1 MALPR
6 ITGRQMQRSNVPSA
20 TPEEY
25 YRRNVYLPLLADFE
39 NQLRDRFDAHKKVVV
54 GLNMLLPKFCASASL
69 SDIDDAV
76 QFYLGD
82 IPSANVI
89 EAEFTLWVNK
99 CCQIEEKNRPACALQ
114 ALEMCNR
121 DFFPNIHSLLSILAT
136 LPVSTS
142 TPERTFSTLRRLKSY
157 LRNHMNNDTLTGLA
171 LLSIH
176 RELQVTPE
184 QVLMPLVHRPLID
197 YTLQYLSNEGVQ
209 ETFVFCHSHADKIR
223 DYIKESKWSD
233 ADSKMSVSVLSSE
246 DYLSVGD
253 MIRDLDAKALIRSDF
268 VLLDG
273 ATVANVPLRPIIE
286 EHRKTVARD
295 KGALMTLIYRRL
307 PPWHRRRCQEDDSA
321 VALNPETGKLL
332 HHIKTSVTNK
342 CDFPLSIFQEHSR
355 VSLHHDLQDCRLAV
369 CSPHV
374 PPIFADNFDYQTR
387 LDFVR
392 GILEHEEIMGNSIYT
407 HISDS
412 CYAASACNLV
422 MYDAVSQDVLQR
434 WSHPLVPDQF
444 VEENGPSCV
453 YHRHN
458 IYKPTTGLQLSRSC
472 ILQPSTFVGSG
483 TRIGDNTVVA
493 NSVIGRNCTIGR
505 NVHLR
510 NAYLWDNVV
519 VEDDCHL
526 QQCLLASDV
535 VIKRNVTVTP
545 GCVLS
550 FKVVVGPDI
559 KLKEG
564 TLLQPTPDTD
574 GFEDEP
580 GHVEGNTSSLPIFAH
595 PWQCCYLDQTES
607 ELSHSWCLHWAEC
620 DPSLDED
627 SGPEE
632 DDLSSDGTA
641 SPVDDTKLFY
651 NEVVES
657 LQRGVEENVKCDN
670 LILEINSSR
679 YAYNIAM
686 RGVIAVVTRVVLE
699 MPLLLVSSAS
709 GGGGEAATQP
719 SAAEYG
725 GKLRKC
731 LAQFR
736 ALLRN

>member
-1 MALPR
+1 MVAA
-6 ITGRQMQRSNVPSA
+6 TGKKVGKSDLKQ
-20 TPEEY
+20 EEILQA
-25 YRRNVYLPLLADFE
+25 VVTADNF
-39 NQLRDRFDAHKKVVV
+39 NDRFAPITKE
-54 GLNMLLPKFCASASL
+54 LP
-69 SDIDDAV
+69 
-76 QFYLGD
+76 
-82 IPSANVI
+82 
-89 EAEFTLWVNK
+89 W
-99 CCQIEEKNRPACALQ
+99 
-114 ALEMCNR
+114 
-121 DFFPNIHSLLSILAT
+121 
-136 LPVSTS
+136 
-142 TPERTFSTLRRLKSY
+142 
-157 LRNHMNNDTLTGLA
+157 
-171 LLSIH
+171 
-176 RELQVTPE
+176 
-184 QVLMPLVHRPLID
+184 VLMPLVHRPLID
-197 YTLQYLSNEGVQ
+197 YTLEYLSNEGVQ
-209 ETFVFCHSHADKIR
+209 ETFVFCRSHVDRIR
-223 DYIKESKWSD
+223 EHVKKSKWSH
-233 ADSKMSVSVLSSE
+233 ADSKMSVNVLSSE
-246 DYLSVGD
+246 DYLSLGD

-273 ATVANVPLRPIIE
+273 ATVANVPLQPIIE

-332 HHIKTSVTNK
+332 HHIKTSTTNK

-407 HISDS
+407 HISDN

-444 VEENGPSCV
+444 VEENGQSCV

-458 IYKPTTGLQLSRSC
+458 IYKPTSGLQLSRSC
-472 ILQPSTFVGSG
+472 VLEPSTFVGSG
-483 TRIGDNTVVA
+483 TKIGDNTVVA
-493 NSVIGRNCTIGR
+493 NSVIGQNCTIGR
-505 NVHLR
+505 N
-510 NAYLWDNVV
+510 
-519 VEDDCHL
+519 
-526 QQCLLASDV
+526 QCLLASRV
-535 VIKRNVTVTP
+535 RVKRNVTVTP

-550 FKVVVGPDI
+550 FDVKVGPDI

-564 TLLQPTPDTD
+564 TLLQSKPDID
-574 GFEDEP
+574 DFEDEP
-580 GHVEGNTSSLPIFAH
+580 GHVE
-595 PWQCCYLDQTES
+595 
-607 ELSHSWCLHWAEC
+607 EC
-620 DPSLDED
+620 DPSLVGKEGHGFLCRPEDEDDDEDDDAALPEDVWGRPPPSLEDED

-699 MPLLLVSSAS
+699 MPLLLVASAGS
-709 GGGGEAATQP
+709 GGGEAVTQP

-725 GKLRKC
+725 RKLREC

-736 ALLRN
+736 ALLLNYVRDPESMADCLLGLEEFIALHEQYSTAVGAILKWMYDQELLSEESIVHWFQEHSLSTPGPAGLVRKAAAKFVQWLQEAEEESDESEEESD

>member
-1 MALPR
+1 MVAA
-6 ITGRQMQRSNVPSA
+6 TG
-20 TPEEY
+20 
-25 YRRNVYLPLLADFE
+25 
-39 NQLRDRFDAHKKVVV
+39 KKV
-54 GLNMLLPKFCASASL
+54 GK
-69 SDIDDAV
+69 SDLK
-76 QFYLGD
+76 Q
-82 IPSANVI
+82 
-89 EAEFTLWVNK
+89 
-99 CCQIEEKNRPACALQ
+99 EEILQ
-114 ALEMCNR
+114 AVVTADN
-121 DFFPNIHSLLSILAT
+121 F
-136 LPVSTS
+136 
-142 TPERTFSTLRRLKSY
+142 
-157 LRNHMNNDTLTGLA
+157 ND
-171 LLSIH
+171 
-176 RELQVTPE
+176 R
-184 QVLMPLVHRPLID
+184 
-197 YTLQYLSNEGVQ
+197 
-209 ETFVFCHSHADKIR
+209 
-223 DYIKESKWSD
+223 ESKWSD

-268 VLLDG
+268 ILLDG
-273 ATVANVPLRPIIE
+273 ATVANMPLKPIID
-286 EHRKTVARD
+286 EHKKTVARD
-295 KGALMTLIYRRL
+295 KGALMTLIYRKV
-307 PPWHRRRCQEDDSA
+307 PPWHRCRCREDDCA

-332 HHIKTSVTNK
+332 HHIKTSTTSK

-355 VSLHHDLQDCRLAV
+355 VSLRHDLQDCHLAV

-412 CYAASACNLV
+412 CYAASASNLV

-434 WSHPLVPDQF
+434 WSHPLVPDLF
-444 VEENGPSCV
+444 VEESGPACI
-453 YHRHN
+453 YYRHN

-472 ILQPSTFVGSG
+472 ILKPSAFVGSG
-483 TRIGDNTVVA
+483 TRIGANTVVE
-493 NSVIGRNCTIGR
+493 NSVIGRNCTIGC
-505 NVHLR
+505 NVRLR

-526 QQCLLASDV
+526 QQCLLASGV
-535 VIKRNVTVTP
+535 VIKRSVTVTP

-550 FKVVVGPDI
+550 FGVVVGPDI

-564 TLLQPTPDTD
+564 TLLQPTPDSD

-580 GHVEGNTSSLPIFAH
+580 AH
-595 PWQCCYLDQTES
+595 EF
-607 ELSHSWCLHWAEC
+607 LHCTEC
-620 DPSLDED
+620 DPSLVGKEGHGFLCRPEEEDNDEDDDDALPEDVWGRPPPSSENED

-632 DDLSSDGTA
+632 EELSSDGSA

-699 MPLLLVSSAS
+699 MPLLLL
-709 GGGGEAATQP
+709 

-736 ALLRN
+736 ALLLNYVRDPESMADCLLGLEEFVALHEQYSTAVGGILKWMYDQELVSEEAIVQWFQEHSPRHTWSSRAVHA

>member
-1 MALPR
+1 MA
-6 ITGRQMQRSNVPSA
+6 IDTVKMVAATGKKVGRSDLKQ
-20 TPEEY
+20 EEILQA
-25 YRRNVYLPLLADFE
+25 VVTADNF
-39 NQLRDRFDAHKKVVV
+39 NDRFAPITKEH
-54 GLNMLLPKFCASASL
+54 P
-69 SDIDDAV
+69 
-76 QFYLGD
+76 
-82 IPSANVI
+82 
-89 EAEFTLWVNK
+89 W
-99 CCQIEEKNRPACALQ
+99 
-114 ALEMCNR
+114 
-121 DFFPNIHSLLSILAT
+121 
-136 LPVSTS
+136 
-142 TPERTFSTLRRLKSY
+142 
-157 LRNHMNNDTLTGLA
+157 
-171 LLSIH
+171 
-176 RELQVTPE
+176 
-184 QVLMPLVHRPLID
+184 VLMPLVHRPLID

-209 ETFVFCHSHADKIR
+209 ETFVLCRSHADKIR

-233 ADSKMSVSVLSSE
+233 AESKMSVNVLSSE

-286 EHRKTVARD
+286 EHRKTIARD

-321 VALNPETGKLL
+321 MALNPETGKLL
-332 HHIKTSVTNK
+332 HHIKTSSTNK

-355 VSLHHDLQDCRLAV
+355 VSLHHGLQDCRLAV

-422 MYDAVSQDVLQR
+422 MYDAISQDVLQR
-434 WSHPLVPDQF
+434 WSHPLVPDRF
-444 VEENGPSCV
+444 IEENGPSCV

-472 ILQPSTFVGSG
+472 VLESSTFVGSG
-483 TRIGDNTVVA
+483 TKIGDNTVVA
-493 NSVIGRNCTIGR
+493 NSVIGRNCTIGH

-519 VEDDCHL
+519 VEDNCRL
-526 QQCLLASDV
+526 QQCLLASGV
-535 VIKRNVTVTP
+535 VLKRNVTVTP

-550 FKVVVGPDI
+550 FGVVVGPEI

-580 GHVEGNTSSLPIFAH
+580 AQVE
-595 PWQCCYLDQTES
+595 
-607 ELSHSWCLHWAEC
+607 EC
-620 DPSLDED
+620 DPSLVGKEGLGFLCRPEDEDDDEDDDEALPEDVWGKSPPSLEDED

-651 NEVVES
+651 SEVVES

-699 MPLLLVSSAS
+699 MPLLLVTSTAGS
-709 GGGGEAATQP
+709 GGGEAATQP
-719 SAAEYG
+719 SVAEYG
-725 GKLRKC
+725 RKLREC
-731 LAQFR
+731 LAQFH
-736 ALLRN
+736 ALLRNYVRDPESMADCLLGLEEFIALHEQYSTAVGGILKWMYDRELVSEESIVHWFQEHSISTPGPAGLVRKAAAKFVQWLQEAEEESDESEEESD

>member
-1 MALPR
+1 MVAA
-6 ITGRQMQRSNVPSA
+6 TGKKVGKSDLKQ
-20 TPEEY
+20 EEILQA
-25 YRRNVYLPLLADFE
+25 VVTADNF
-39 NQLRDRFDAHKKVVV
+39 NDRFAPITKDH
-54 GLNMLLPKFCASASL
+54 P
-69 SDIDDAV
+69 
-76 QFYLGD
+76 
-82 IPSANVI
+82 
-89 EAEFTLWVNK
+89 W
-99 CCQIEEKNRPACALQ
+99 
-114 ALEMCNR
+114 
-121 DFFPNIHSLLSILAT
+121 
-136 LPVSTS
+136 
-142 TPERTFSTLRRLKSY
+142 
-157 LRNHMNNDTLTGLA
+157 
-171 LLSIH
+171 
-176 RELQVTPE
+176 
-184 QVLMPLVHRPLID
+184 VLMPLVHRPLID

-209 ETFVFCHSHADKIR
+209 ETFVFCCSHADKIR

-268 VLLDG
+268 ILLDG
-273 ATVANVPLRPIIE
+273 ATVANMPLKPIID
-286 EHRKTVARD
+286 EHKKTVARD
-295 KGALMTLIYRRL
+295 KGALMTLIYRKVA
-307 PPWHRRRCQEDDSA
+307 PWHRCRCREDDSA

-332 HHIKTSVTNK
+332 HHIKTSTTSK

-355 VSLHHDLQDCRLAV
+355 VSLRHDLQDCHLAV

-412 CYAASACNLV
+412 CYAASASNLV

-434 WSHPLVPDQF
+434 WSHPLVPDLF
-444 VEENGPSCV
+444 VEESGPACI

-472 ILQPSTFVGSG
+472 ILKSSAFIGSG
-483 TRIGDNTVVA
+483 TRIGANTVVE
-493 NSVIGRNCTIGR
+493 NSVIGRNCTIGC

-526 QQCLLASDV
+526 QQCLLASGV

-550 FKVVVGPDI
+550 FGVVVGPDI

-564 TLLQPTPDTD
+564 TLLQPTPDSD

-580 GHVEGNTSSLPIFAH
+580 AHVE
-595 PWQCCYLDQTES
+595 
-607 ELSHSWCLHWAEC
+607 EC
-620 DPSLDED
+620 DPSLVGKEGHGFLCRPEQEDNDEDDDDALPEDVWGRPPPSSEDED

-632 DDLSSDGTA
+632 EELSSDGSA

-699 MPLLLVSSAS
+699 MPLLLVGTA
-709 GGGGEAATQP
+709 GNGAGEAVTQL

-736 ALLRN
+736 TLLLNYVRDPESMADCLLGLEEFVALHEQYSTAVGGILKWMYDEELVSEEAIVQWFQEHSLSTPGPAGLVRKAAAKFVQWLQEAEEESDESEEESD